1 MDRKNRRVTYL
12 TGANATFNA
21 YGMNDDQKKKKN
33 KKEEHHTEQNPHG
46 DPDLRAHRGADR
58 VRHLCADRLDAR
70 GRRPRDAHRR
80 DAQPKRVALRRQRD
94 FYDGTT
100 LHCVA
105 ATGGNEWSY
114 QIGTNAD
121 YDATEKRIVAWS
133 GNDLYIL
140 NNRGRLIY
148 NNKMSDTVQ
157 FASAGDEY
165 VAVFVGEADNGV
177 VSVINS
183 SGQIVDNI
191 TVSNQTLLD
200 IGFFMASTANNT
212 QPTELMW
219 MLGLNTT
226 GTVLSTELQ
235 TFQPGKLSTGK
246 SSIGEHIAYSIYDDN
261 GTLNVV
267 TTRQILHYSYR
278 ALEASSPTL
287 IYGYTVEDVSRSGN
301 TVYQLLVP
309 AQEQSE
315 GISIANVRLVYG
327 SIDRVIHLPSACI
340 AAKLG
345 TKSVYGFSQNAVYAC
360 SFGDTTF
367 RTYALPINVT
377 AVLGMMN
384 DNRAVVASGSEIYV
398 VELPT

>member
-1 MDRKNRRVTYL
+1 MDRNKRRVTYL
-12 TGANATFNA
+12 TGANSTFGA
-21 YGMNDDQKKKKN
+21 YGMNDEKKKKN
-33 KKEEHHTEQNPHG
+33 KKKNPFQNY
-46 DPDLRAHRGADR
+46 LRMAIL
-58 VRHLCADRLDAR
+58 V
-70 GRRPRDAHRR
+70 
-80 DAQPKRVALRRQRD
+80 VALIGVLVVAVTYALKGNTREGIGRVTRIGATLSQNVSPFGD
-94 FYDGTT
+94 SVIFYDGTT

-148 NNKMSDTVQ
+148 NNKMSDAIQ

-165 VAVFVGEADNGV
+165 VAVFVGDSDNGV

-191 TVSNQTLLD
+191 TVSDQTLLD
-200 IGFFMASTANNT
+200 IGFFMSTTTSSA
-212 QPTELMW
+212 QQTELMW

-226 GTVLSTELQ
+226 GTVISTELQ
-235 TFQPGKLSTGK
+235 TYQPGKLSTGK
-246 SSIGEHIAYSIYDDN
+246 SSLGEHIAYSIYDEN
-261 GTLNVV
+261 GSLNIV
-267 TTRQILHYSYR
+267 TTRQILHYNYR

-287 IYGYTVEDVSRSGN
+287 IYGYTVEDVQKSGN
-301 TVYQLLVP
+301 TLYQLLIP

-315 GISIANVRLVYG
+315 GISINNIRLMYG
-327 SIDRVIHLPSACI
+327 SVDRVLHLPGTCI

-345 TKSVYGFSQNAVYAC
+345 TRSVYGFSANAVYAC
-360 SFGDTTF
+360 RFGETTF
-367 RTYALPINVT
+367 RAYAMPINVT
-377 AVLGMMN
+377 AVLGMMT

>member
-1 MDRKNRRVTYL
+1 MDRNKRRVTYL
-12 TGANATFNA
+12 TGATSTFGA
-21 YGMNDDQKKKKN
+21 YGMNDDKKKKN
-33 KKEEHHTEQNPHG
+33 KKKSPFQKILRIVILAAALTAILVVAVMYALNGNTREGIGRITRIGATLSQNVSPFG
-46 DPDLRAHRGADR
+46 DS
-58 VRHLCADRLDAR
+58 VI
-70 GRRPRDAHRR
+70 
-80 DAQPKRVALRRQRD
+80 

-140 NNRGRLIY
+140 NSRGRLIY
-148 NNKMSDTVQ
+148 NNKMSDAIQ

-165 VAVFVGEADNGV
+165 VAVFVGDSDNGV

-191 TVSNQTLLD
+191 PVSNQTLLD
-200 IGFFMASTANNT
+200 IGFFMSTTTSSA

-226 GTVLSTELQ
+226 GTVISTELQ
-235 TFQPGKLSTGK
+235 TYQPGKLSTGK
-246 SSIGEHIAYSIYDDN
+246 SSLGEHIAYSIYDEN
-261 GTLNVV
+261 GNLNIV

-287 IYGYTVEDVSRSGN
+287 IYGYTVEDVQQSGK
-301 TVYQLLVP
+301 TLYQLLVP

-315 GISIANVRLVYG
+315 GISINNVRLMYG
-327 SIDRVIHLPSACI
+327 SVDRVLHLPGTCI

-345 TKSVYGFSQNAVYAC
+345 TKSVYGFSANAVYAC
-360 SFGDTTF
+360 RFGETTF
-367 RTYALPINVT
+367 RSYAMPINVT
-377 AVLGMMN
+377 AVLGMMT

>member
-1 MDRKNRRVTYL
+1 MDRNKRRVTYL
-12 TGANATFNA
+12 TGANSTFGA
-21 YGMNDDQKKKKN
+21 YGMNDDKKKKN
-33 KKEEHHTEQNPHG
+33 KKKSPFQKILRIVILAAALTAILVVAVMYALNGNTREGIGRITRIGATLSQNVSPFG
-46 DPDLRAHRGADR
+46 DS
-58 VRHLCADRLDAR
+58 VI
-70 GRRPRDAHRR
+70 
-80 DAQPKRVALRRQRD
+80 

-140 NNRGRLIY
+140 NSRGRLIY
-148 NNKMSDTVQ
+148 NNKMSDAIQ

-165 VAVFVGEADNGV
+165 VAVFVGDSDNGV

-191 TVSNQTLLD
+191 PVSNQTLLD
-200 IGFFMASTANNT
+200 IGFFMSTTTSSA

-226 GTVLSTELQ
+226 GTVISTELQ
-235 TFQPGKLSTGK
+235 TYQPGKLSTGK
-246 SSIGEHIAYSIYDDN
+246 SSLGEHIAYSIYDEN
-261 GTLNVV
+261 GNLNIV

-287 IYGYTVEDVSRSGN
+287 IYGYTVEDVQQSGK
-301 TVYQLLVP
+301 TLYQLLVP

-315 GISIANVRLVYG
+315 GISINNVRLMYG
-327 SIDRVIHLPSACI
+327 SVDRVLHLPGTCI

-345 TKSVYGFSQNAVYAC
+345 TKSVYGFSPNAVYAC
-360 SFGDTTF
+360 RFGETTF
-367 RTYALPINVT
+367 RAYAMPINVT
-377 AVLGMMN
+377 AVLGMMT

>member
-1 MDRKNRRVTYL
+1 MDRNKRRVTYL
-12 TGANATFNA
+12 TGANSTFGA
-21 YGMNDDQKKKKN
+21 YGMNDDKKKKN
-33 KKEEHHTEQNPHG
+33 KKKSPFQKILRIVILAAALTAILVVAVMYALNGNTREGIGRITRIGATLSQNVSPFG
-46 DPDLRAHRGADR
+46 DS
-58 VRHLCADRLDAR
+58 VI
-70 GRRPRDAHRR
+70 
-80 DAQPKRVALRRQRD
+80 

-140 NNRGRLIY
+140 NSRGRLIY
-148 NNKMSDTVQ
+148 NNKMSDAIQ

-165 VAVFVGEADNGV
+165 VAVFVGDSDNGV

-191 TVSNQTLLD
+191 PVSNQTLLD
-200 IGFFMASTANNT
+200 IGFFMSTTTSSA

-226 GTVLSTELQ
+226 GTVISTELQ
-235 TFQPGKLSTGK
+235 TYQPGKLSTGK
-246 SSIGEHIAYSIYDDN
+246 SSLGEHIAYSIYDEN
-261 GTLNVV
+261 GNLNIV

-287 IYGYTVEDVSRSGN
+287 IYGYTVEDVQQSSK
-301 TVYQLLVP
+301 TLYQLLVP

-315 GISIANVRLVYG
+315 GISINNVRLMYG
-327 SIDRVIHLPSACI
+327 SVDRVLHLPGTCI

-345 TKSVYGFSQNAVYAC
+345 TKSVYGFSANAVYAC
-360 SFGDTTF
+360 RFGETTF
-367 RTYALPINVT
+367 RSYAMPINVT
-377 AVLGMMN
+377 AVLGMMT

>member
-1 MDRKNRRVTYL
+1 MDRNKRRVTYL
-12 TGANATFNA
+12 TGANSTFGA
-21 YGMNDDQKKKKN
+21 YGMNDDKKKKN
-33 KKEEHHTEQNPHG
+33 KKKSPFQKILRIVILAAALTAILVVAVMYALNGNTREGIGRIARIGATLSQNVSPFG
-46 DPDLRAHRGADR
+46 DS
-58 VRHLCADRLDAR
+58 VI
-70 GRRPRDAHRR
+70 
-80 DAQPKRVALRRQRD
+80 

-140 NNRGRLIY
+140 NSRGRLIY
-148 NNKMSDTVQ
+148 NNKMSDAIQ

-165 VAVFVGEADNGV
+165 VAVFVGDSDNGV

-191 TVSNQTLLD
+191 PVSNQTLLD
-200 IGFFMASTANNT
+200 IGFFMSTTTSSA

-226 GTVLSTELQ
+226 GTVISTELQ
-235 TFQPGKLSTGK
+235 TYQPGKLSTGK
-246 SSIGEHIAYSIYDDN
+246 SSLGEHIAYSIYDEN
-261 GTLNVV
+261 GNLNIV

-287 IYGYTVEDVSRSGN
+287 IYGYTVEDVQQSGK
-301 TVYQLLVP
+301 TLYQLLVP

-315 GISIANVRLVYG
+315 GTSINNVRLMYG
-327 SIDRVIHLPSACI
+327 SVDRVLHLPGTCI

-345 TKSVYGFSQNAVYAC
+345 TKSVYGFSTNAVYAC
-360 SFGDTTF
+360 RFGETTF
-367 RTYALPINVT
+367 RAYAMPINVT
-377 AVLGMMN
+377 AVLGMMT
-384 DNRAVVASGSEIYV
+384 DNRVVVASGSEIYV

>member
-1 MDRKNRRVTYL
+1 MDRNKRRVTYL
-12 TGANATFNA
+12 TGANSTFGA
-21 YGMNDDQKKKKN
+21 YGMNDDKKKKN
-33 KKEEHHTEQNPHG
+33 KKKSPFQKILRIVILAAALTAILVVAVMYALNGNTREGIGRIARIGATLSQNVSPFG
-46 DPDLRAHRGADR
+46 DS
-58 VRHLCADRLDAR
+58 VI
-70 GRRPRDAHRR
+70 
-80 DAQPKRVALRRQRD
+80 

-100 LHCVA
+100 LHCVV

-140 NNRGRLIY
+140 NSRGRLIY
-148 NNKMSDTVQ
+148 NNKMSDAIQ

-165 VAVFVGEADNGV
+165 VAVFVGDSDNGV

-191 TVSNQTLLD
+191 PVSNQTLLD
-200 IGFFMASTANNT
+200 IGFFMSTTTSSA

-226 GTVLSTELQ
+226 GTVISTELQ
-235 TFQPGKLSTGK
+235 TYQPGKLSTGK
-246 SSIGEHIAYSIYDDN
+246 SSLGEHIAYSIYDEN
-261 GTLNVV
+261 GNLNIV

-287 IYGYTVEDVSRSGN
+287 IYGYTVEDVQQSGK
-301 TVYQLLVP
+301 TLYQLLVP

-315 GISIANVRLVYG
+315 GTSINNVRLMYG
-327 SIDRVIHLPSACI
+327 SVDRVLHLPGTCI

-345 TKSVYGFSQNAVYAC
+345 TKSVYGFSANAVYAC
-360 SFGDTTF
+360 RFGETTF
-367 RTYALPINVT
+367 RAYAMPINVT
-377 AVLGMMN
+377 AVLGMMT

>member
-1 MDRKNRRVTYL
+1 MDRNKRRVTYL
-12 TGANATFNA
+12 TGANSTFGA
-21 YGMNDDQKKKKN
+21 YGMNDDKKKKN
-33 KKEEHHTEQNPHG
+33 KKKSPFQKILRIVILAAALTAILVVAVMYALNGNTREGIGRITRIGATLSQNVSPFG
-46 DPDLRAHRGADR
+46 DS
-58 VRHLCADRLDAR
+58 VI
-70 GRRPRDAHRR
+70 
-80 DAQPKRVALRRQRD
+80 

-140 NNRGRLIY
+140 NRRGRLIY
-148 NNKMSDTVQ
+148 NNKMSDAIQ

-165 VAVFVGEADNGV
+165 VAVFVGDSDNGV

-191 TVSNQTLLD
+191 PVSNQTLLD
-200 IGFFMASTANNT
+200 IGFFMSTTTSSA

-226 GTVLSTELQ
+226 GTVISTELQ
-235 TFQPGKLSTGK
+235 TYQPGKLSTGK
-246 SSIGEHIAYSIYDDN
+246 SSLGEHIAYSIYDEN
-261 GTLNVV
+261 GNLNIV

-287 IYGYTVEDVSRSGN
+287 IYGYTVEDVQQSGK
-301 TVYQLLVP
+301 TLYQLLVP

-315 GISIANVRLVYG
+315 GTSINNVRLMYG
-327 SIDRVIHLPSACI
+327 SVDRVLHLPGTCI

-345 TKSVYGFSQNAVYAC
+345 TKSVYGFSANAVYAC
-360 SFGDTTF
+360 RFGETTF
-367 RTYALPINVT
+367 RAYAMPINVT
-377 AVLGMMN
+377 AVLGMMT